1 MTAHPRDIRPEDKFT
16 ADELADH
23 FGHGGEQQEVP
34 CNVEAEQALLGA
46 ILINNDALDAIRVP
60 IEASHFYERLHRDIF
75 EAITSLRKAG
85 RVANTVTV
93 KSYVDDVQIGDMTIS
108 QYLAR
113 MTREA
118 VNLLNAPDYA
128 RAIIEMAARRACIA
142 LSQKMERTAFSKE
155 LDIMDEFEALK
166 AKFEDV
172 SRALHGEEKT
182 KTLAQ
187 AARSALDSTANAYQG
202 KGAAGVDYGVKP
214 LMDMIG
220 PFMPG
225 QLIVIGGATKQGK
238 SSLIEQIV
246 AGAAINGHPVWIN
259 SGEMKAEEL
268 AHRALSRLTD
278 IQAWRQIRGKI
289 KDTEYEQLEMARRN
303 AETWQ
308 ERVFIRD
315 DSMTLRQFDRDYGD
329 FAKRHPGCMGVVDH
343 VGLVERDSASSRMSD
358 AEFAPLVT
366 RRLKMKAGDT
376 GTPIVAAAQLK
387 KNTFE
392 NNDKN
397 ITKKTYL
404 SAIGRRPKYADLF
417 GACEKDANA
426 VIIPFR
432 AEPILQELEP
442 SEESPLH
449 NDWEEVM
456 NLVRD
461 KAELVLALSRHV
473 RWPQKRLVQWNGP
486 KTMFEELNPT
496 GQQRFL

>member
-1 MTAHPRDIRPEDKFT
+1 MNAHTREPRPQDKFT
-16 ADELADH
+16 ADHLADH
-23 FGHGGEQQEVP
+23 FGHGGDRQEVP

-46 ILINNDALDAIRVP
+46 ILINNEAIDALRVP
-60 IEASHFYERLHRDIF
+60 IEASHFYEGLHQQIF
-75 EAITSLRKAG
+75 DAIISLRKAG

-93 KSYVDDVQIGDMTIS
+93 KSYVEDVQIGDMTIS

-128 RAIIEMAARRACIA
+128 RAIIEMAARRAC
-142 LSQKMERTAFSKE
+142 LSLSHKMEQTAYSKE
-155 LDIMDEFEALK
+155 LDIMDEFDVLR
-166 AKFEDV
+166 AKFDAV
-172 SRALHGEEKT
+172 TLALNGEEKT
-182 KTLAQ
+182 QTLAQ
-187 AARSALDSTANAYQG
+187 AARRALDSTANAYQG
-202 KGAAGVDYGVKP
+202 KGVTGVDYGVKP
-214 LMDMIG
+214 LMDMLG

-225 QLIVIGGATKQGK
+225 QLIVVGGATKQGK
-238 SSLIEQIV
+238 SSLIEQMV
-246 AGAAINGHPVWIN
+246 AGAAMNGHPVWIN

-289 KDTEYEQLEMARRN
+289 KDTEYEQLETARRN

-315 DSMTLRQFDRDYGD
+315 DSMTLRQFDRDFSD
-329 FAKRHPGCMGVVDH
+329 FAKRHPGAMGVVDH
-343 VGLVERDSASSRMSD
+343 VGLVERDSTSSRMSD

-366 RRLKMKAGDT
+366 RRLKMRAGET

-387 KNTFE
+387 KNTF
-392 NNDKN
+392 DTPDRN

-417 GACEKDANA
+417 GACEKDANH

-432 AEPILQELEP
+432 AEPILLELEP
-442 SEESPLH
+442 AEASDLH
-449 NDWEEVM
+449 PIWEDVM
-456 NLVRD
+456 ATVKDR
-461 KAELVLALSRHV
+461 AELVLALSRHT
-473 RWPQKRLVQWNGP
+473 RWPQRKEVGWDGG
-486 KTMFEELNPT
+486 KTMFTDLST
-496 GQQRFL
+496 TSQGSFL